1 MGITLPFAVNE
12 RTYHGSLRFCMFC
25 GLCGSAMEKDE
36 LSKLA
41 LQWIIKYGP
50 VFHGLA
56 AKFIFA
62 LFQGEQNRLLHRKC
76 AVRIFIHKLQNFRNE
91 RVSIAN
97 ESVSKV
103 LQRVNKIHTK
113 HFLW

>member
-1 MGITLPFAVNE
+1 
-12 RTYHGSLRFCMFC
+12 MFC

-50 VFHGLA
+50 VFHGLTV
-56 AKFIFA
+56 KFIFA

-91 RVSIAN
+91 RVSVAN

-103 LQRVNKIHTK
+103 LQRVNKILIK
-113 HFLW
+113 HFLWCNLFVII